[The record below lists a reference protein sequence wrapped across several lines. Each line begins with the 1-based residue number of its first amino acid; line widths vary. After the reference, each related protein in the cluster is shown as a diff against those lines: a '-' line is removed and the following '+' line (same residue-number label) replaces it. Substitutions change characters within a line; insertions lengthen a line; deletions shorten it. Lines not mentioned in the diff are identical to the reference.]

1 MGLVAPSYPQGFVL
15 LIFFYLLKDLI
26 QNLLKLDL
34 NLIDLGN
41 IFLTLLARCNPDFFF
56 CILPF
61 QSCKGELIC
70 RKR

>member
-1 MGLVAPSYPQGFVL
+1 MGFVAQGYPQGFVL

-41 IFLTLLARCNPDFFF
+41 IFLTSLVRCNPDFFF
-56 CILPF
+56 LYF
-61 QSCKGELIC
+61 TF
-70 RKR
+70 

>member
-41 IFLTLLARCNPDFFF
+41 IPLTLYRSDY
-56 CILPF
+56 I
-61 QSCKGELIC
+61 
-70 RKR
+70 

>member
-41 IFLTLLARCNPDFFF
+41 IFLTLLACCNPEFFF
-56 CILPF
+56 LYF
-61 QSCKGELIC
+61 TFSKLQ
-70 RKR
+70 R

>member
-1 MGLVAPSYPQGFVL
+1 MGFVAPSYPQGFVL

-41 IFLTLLARCNPDFFF
+41 ISLTLYHSDY
-56 CILPF
+56 I
-61 QSCKGELIC
+61 
-70 RKR
+70 RKKTNFLQ

>member
-1 MGLVAPSYPQGFVL
+1 MGFVVSGYPQGFVL

-41 IFLTLLARCNPDFFF
+41 IFLTSLVPCNPDFFF
-56 CILPF
+56 LYF
-61 QSCKGELIC
+61 TF
-70 RKR
+70 

>member
-1 MGLVAPSYPQGFVL
+1 MGFVVSGYPQGFVL

-41 IFLTLLARCNPDFFF
+41 IFLTSLARCNPDFFF
-56 CILPF
+56 LYF
-61 QSCKGELIC
+61 TFSKLQ
-70 RKR
+70 R